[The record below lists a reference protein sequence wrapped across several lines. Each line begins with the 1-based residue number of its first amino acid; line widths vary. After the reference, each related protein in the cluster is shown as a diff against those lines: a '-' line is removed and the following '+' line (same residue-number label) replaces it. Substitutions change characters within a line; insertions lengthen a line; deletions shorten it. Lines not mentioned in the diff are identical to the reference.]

1 MVNDIVEKPEVK
13 ATPFFSSCFTIP
25 DGHSRAFFHRNRL
38 QDPPPTGLGLPYV
51 PLEQIFTDSDII
63 CVFAPENPKTLKCLG
78 RLKLGVEFQLFL
90 IRKPPI

>member
-1 MVNDIVEKPEVK
+1 MDIRDR
-13 ATPFFSSCFTIP
+13 FS
-25 DGHSRAFFHRNRL
+25 R

-63 CVFAPENPKTLKCLG
+63 CVFAPENPKTLKCLS
-78 RLKLGVEFQLFL
+78 RLKLGVEFQVSL